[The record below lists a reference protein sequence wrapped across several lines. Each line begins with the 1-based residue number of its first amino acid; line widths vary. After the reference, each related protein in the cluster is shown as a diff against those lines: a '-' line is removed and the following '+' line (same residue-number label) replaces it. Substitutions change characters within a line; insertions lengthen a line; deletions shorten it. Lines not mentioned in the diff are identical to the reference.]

1 MFGYMYWGTTEYWDN
16 QPLYIVICEIVLW
29 YIYLTRTCVVG
40 WWVSAVATCWVS
52 CASAR
57 CGGSWSWCS
66 WLPGPPRPAAPPP
79 PPWGWR
85 PRWTESNP
93 GPPTPGTLKMKPLPA
108 FLGSIPLWFAFKEEF
123 PSKTNSLQR
132 IILFKELFPSK
143 NYSLQRINPIKE
155 SFHWGK
161 NSL

>member
-1 MFGYMYWGTTEYWDN
+1 MDHALVMEQAKKLWSGRIYHYTLLPYPYTTKHSFSIHLVLFNILDFRTDLCMFGYMYWGTTEYWDN

-66 WLPGPPRPAAPPP
+66 WRPGPPRPAAPPP

-93 GPPTPGTLKMKPLPA
+93 GPPALGTLQMV
-108 FLGSIPLWFAFKEEF
+108 
-123 PSKTNSLQR
+123 R
-132 IILFKELFPSK
+132 
-143 NYSLQRINPIKE
+143 
-155 SFHWGK
+155 
-161 NSL
+161 